1 MGLYKGLAIL
11 STSALLLAGC
21 GAEEGNTAEDQV
33 DETVEV
39 DGAETND
46 EVQQE
51 LENEIEELQK
61 ELAELKEAEEAEEVE
76 EIEEIE
82 EIEEE
87 REETDTAT
95 EIGTRS
101 QPAPVGETLHLSGE
115 FVDRDADYAEFEAD
129 LDITIIDTVRGDE
142 AWDIIINENQFNDP
156 APEGKEYIVN
166 TVEVKL
172 HNASSEELKTDIRYR
187 DFDYFS
193 AEGASYDS
201 SYVVLPDELRVELY
215 NNGSAT
221 GNIAGLIDQEDTPL
235 IRFDNSFFFEAE

>member
-1 MGLYKGLAIL
+1 MGLYKGLFIL

-21 GAEEGNTAEDQV
+21 GADEGNTDEEQVNETAEVGD
-33 DETVEV
+33 
-39 DGAETND
+39 AEAND

-51 LENEIEELQK
+51 LEKEIEELQK

-76 EIEEIE
+76 EIEEE
-82 EIEEE
+82 
-87 REETDTAT
+87 EETDSAT

-101 QPAPVGETLHLSGE
+101 QPAPIGETLYLSGE
-115 FVDRDADYAEFEAD
+115 FVDRDADYEEFEAD

-142 AWDIIINENQFNDP
+142 AWDIIINENKFNDP
-156 APEGKEYIVN
+156 APEGKEYIIN

-193 AEGASYDS
+193 AAGASYDS
-201 SYVVLPDELRVELY
+201 PSILFPDELRVELY

-221 GNIAGLIDQEDTPL
+221 GNIAGLIDQDDNPL
-235 IRFDNSFFFEAE
+235 IRFNNSFFFEAE